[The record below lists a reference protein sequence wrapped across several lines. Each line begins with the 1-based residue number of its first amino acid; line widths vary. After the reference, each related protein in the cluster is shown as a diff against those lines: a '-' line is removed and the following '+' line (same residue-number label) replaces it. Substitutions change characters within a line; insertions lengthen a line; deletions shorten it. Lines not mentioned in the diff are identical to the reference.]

1 METVRIDNKKLTK
14 ELAKHNITNRMAGIA
29 VGHSDKYFS
38 KQLVDK
44 KAVETI
50 ELIYGIPFDAYA
62 YDENSEESDQ
72 MVSINWKRLA
82 ELFKEKNI
90 DMNTAGRAVG
100 KSWNYLRTDKIR
112 KSVADTIDKL
122 YGIKLEQYQMHAE
135 NPVNAEPVEIAEE
148 PKNEEQPKQEQPVIV
163 HSRVQI
169 DYDELYKTIYASVY
183 EAIKMAMKEI

>member
-14 ELAKHNITNRMAGIA
+14 ELSKHGITNRMAGIA

-72 MVSINWKRLA
+72 MVSINWKRLSD
-82 ELFKEKNI
+82 LLKEKEI
-90 DMNTAGRAVG
+90 DMNVAGRAVG

-112 KSVADTIDKL
+112 KSVADTIEKL
-122 YGIKLEQYQMHAE
+122 YGIKLEQYQSE
-135 NPVNAEPVEIAEE
+135 EPVQAEIAEE
-148 PKNEEQPKQEQPVIV
+148 PKQEEPKGQQPVIV

-183 EAIKMAMKEI
+183 KAIKMALKEI

>member
-14 ELAKHNITNRMAGIA
+14 ELSKHGITNRMAGIA

-72 MVSINWKRLA
+72 MVSINWKRLSD
-82 ELFKEKNI
+82 LLKEKGI
-90 DMNTAGRAVG
+90 DMNVAGRAVG

-112 KSVADTIDKL
+112 KSVADTIEKL
-122 YGIKLEQYQMHAE
+122 YGIELERYQSE
-135 NPVNAEPVEIAEE
+135 EPVEKMEIAEE
-148 PKNEEQPKQEQPVIV
+148 PKQEEPKQEQPVIV

-183 EAIKMAMKEI
+183 EAIKMSLKEI